1 MLNRYNRMV
10 TKVNRNYILDER
22 IAVPMVLRI
31 YADRDG
37 ANTTTIELQVIGEL
51 QPFIRYVDSR
61 AAIIGTITHLA
72 FGTHGPNV
80 ARYLYGCP
88 AGGVHDAST
97 WAAAVIAPLPTEPR
111 PAALQC
117 ANGVRLQSVD
127 GTPGASAPPSVPL
140 SQLALSEASA
150 NETLLVRVYAQ
161 LGVGQSTV
169 RLILHARSEYG
180 SVGSPFYAIGTP

>member
-1 MLNRYNRMV
+1 MLNRHNRMV

-80 ARYLYGCP
+80 AHYLYGCP

-97 WAAAVIAPLPTEPR
+97 WAAAVIAPLT
-111 PAALQC
+111 AARQC

-150 NETLLVRVYAQ
+150 NETLIVRLYAQ
-161 LGVGQSTV
+161 LAVGQSTV